1 MVFNRKPI
9 EAIAKITSSRKKEE
23 RKAAMTAIEVRPTLL
38 LDLNLTNK
46 PADDTTCLVGSESTK
61 RSASWLEAMR
71 LGSRGW
77 IRKHDFGLFQATNRS
92 NACIAKCEYGLD
104 SAFARQ
110 GV

>member
-1 MVFNRKPI
+1 MKKTFLCNNDESQKKTFTTCGGKSCERKKSAGSAVFNRKPI

-46 PADDTTCLVGSESTK
+46 PADDTTCLLGRERTK

-71 LGSRGW
+71 
-77 IRKHDFGLFQATNRS
+77 
-92 NACIAKCEYGLD
+92 
-104 SAFARQ
+104 
-110 GV
+110 